1 LTWTSLCQLLVFL
14 GLLLAI
20 AKPLGWYMARVFEGR
35 KTFLSKPLLPV
46 ERLIYRL
53 GAVNPAKEQTWR
65 TYAGCCLAFGLA
77 NFILFY
83 VLLRCERF
91 LPGHPT
97 GGTPLTP
104 DLAFNTAVSFLSNTS
119 WQAYSGET
127 TLSYISQMVG
137 VTAQSFTSAAAGM
150 AVAMALIRGFARAS
164 AARLGNFWVDVT
176 RALLYVLLPLS
187 LAAALILCSQ
197 GILQTLHDYRHI
209 TTLEGAKQ
217 TIALGPVAS
226 QESIKLLSSDG
237 GGFFNANSAH
247 PFENP
252 SPVVNLFEML
262 LILAIPAAFTYT
274 FGEAV
279 KDRRQGWTLFAVMFL
294 LFACGSAIATD
305 SERRG
310 NPMLHGF
317 GVVGG
322 NMEGKEVRFGTAGS
336 ALFSMAST
344 ASSDGAVNSAHD
356 SYTPLAGLIQMLNLK
371 TGEVIFG
378 GTGSG
383 ILSMILM
390 VLIAVFIAGLMVG
403 RSPEYL
409 GKRIEAKDI
418 KMVMLALV
426 VASAANLLI
435 SCATFLVHFRAG
447 GYWNPPGA
455 PVANLGNAGPHGLSE
470 ILYANASAVGTNGS
484 AFNGLNANTP
494 WFNLTLGLEML
505 IGRFLVIVPALAL
518 AGSLARKKRVPV
530 TIGTMPTHGVL
541 FVILLVG
548 TILIVTA
555 LTFFPAL
562 SLGPI
567 AEHYLMHSGVLFR

>member
-1 LTWTSLCQLLVFL
+1 
-14 GLLLAI
+14 
-20 AKPLGWYMARVFEGR
+20 
-35 KTFLSKPLLPV
+35 
-46 ERLIYRL
+46 
-53 GAVNPAKEQTWR
+53 
-65 TYAGCCLAFGLA
+65 
-77 NFILFY
+77 
-83 VLLRCERF
+83 
-91 LPGHPT
+91 LPGHPA
-97 GGTPLTP
+97 GGTSITP

-119 WQAYSGET
+119 WQAYSGEA
-127 TLSYISQMVG
+127 TLSYLSQMVG

-150 AVAMALIRGFARAS
+150 AVAMALIRCFARDWS
-164 AARLGNFWVDVT
+164 ARLGNFWVDVT
-176 RALLYVLLPLS
+176 RAVLYILLPLS
-187 LAAALILCSQ
+187 LPAALILCSQ
-197 GILQTLHDYRHI
+197 GVLQTFHAYRHI
-209 TTLEGAKQ
+209 TTLEGAQQ

-252 SPVVNLFEML
+252 SPAVNLLEML

-274 FGEAV
+274 FGEV
-279 KDRRQGWTLFAVMFL
+279 VRDHRQGWTLFAVMFI
-294 LFACGSAIATD
+294 LFVCGAAIATD
-305 SERRG
+305 SEARG
-310 NPMLHGF
+310 NPALHGL
-317 GVVGG
+317 G
-322 NMEGKEVRFGTAGS
+322 MAG
-336 ALFSMAST
+336 T

-390 VLIAVFIAGLMVG
+390 VLVAVFIAGLMVG

-426 VASAANLLI
+426 VPAAANLLI
-435 SCATFLVHFRAG
+435 SCATFIVRFPAH

-455 PVANLGNAGPHGLSE
+455 LLANLGNAGPHGLSE
-470 ILYANASAVGTNGS
+470 ILYANASAIGTNGS
-484 AFNGLNANTP
+484 AFAGLNANTP
-494 WFNLTLGLEML
+494 WFNLTLGIEML
-505 IGRFLVIVPALAL
+505 IGRFLVIVPTLAL
-518 AGSLARKKRVPV
+518 AGSLARKKRAVV
-530 TIGTMPTHGVL
+530 TSGTMPTHGAL
-541 FVILLVG
+541 FAGLLVG
-548 TILIVTA
+548 IILIFTA

-567 AEHYLMHSGVLFR
+567 AEHYLMHSGALFR